1 MNNLEN
7 EQLTLYEGS
16 DKTFSLNGK
25 DFTVPARLDA
35 FNYYRNTFKELATC
49 YSDKASK
56 KYIECVC
63 DASSFFE
70 HVLEIYNEN
79 LNAVIDCAIDVLV
92 SDNILKYSV
101 ETFAST
107 HQKTSCEV
115 MEYCS
120 QIYEEYETLKQS
132 SAQTV
137 QGISNLASS
146 LLGQKSW
153 VLGEFVS
160 GMGEGLAESV
170 SLSDEQLRTFF
181 ASIEPQKVFNGAY
194 SDYWKVYL
202 TLVYC
207 LKEHNKDIWT
217 PDEATTDEIDTT
229 LQLLAKPNFPQDKV
243 TDLILNLITKDPYR
257 KEIYDLM
264 KAKFGENEEVL
275 NIIGYFGFTDYAE
288 SIFTA
293 DDFPKVEKITETPVE
308 SAEQGN
314 ANEQTSSE
322 TQGATSPIENTTE
335 TASEKKGLLSFVDKL
350 DSEKVKKGLKIGV
363 GIAAAGA
370 LLNGLAGGSSN
381 TKSAYDDKKDLLG
394 SSNCVLGKKD
404 SRGRSQTCTDCS
416 TFVRSKC
423 TRYYTNR

>member
-25 DFTVPARLDA
+25 DFTVPARLDTY
-35 FNYYRNTFKELATC
+35 NYYRNTFRELATY
-49 YSDKASK
+49 YSDKASQ
-56 KYIECVC
+56 KYIECVS
-63 DASSFFE
+63 DANSFFE

-92 SDNILKYSV
+92 SDNIFQYSV

-170 SLSDEQLRTFF
+170 SLSDEQLHAFF
-181 ASIEPQKVFNGAY
+181 VSIEPQRVFNGAY
-194 SDYWKVYL
+194 RDYWKVYL

-243 TDLILNLITKDPYR
+243 TDLILNLISKDPYR

-264 KAKFGENEEVL
+264 KEKFGDNEEVL
-275 NIIGYFGFTDYAE
+275 NIIGYFGFSDYTE
-288 SIFTA
+288 NIFTA
-293 DDFPKVEKITETPVE
+293 DNFPKVEKVTETTTE
-308 SAEQGN
+308 SVEQGN
-314 ANEQTSSE
+314 ANEQASSE
-322 TQGATSPIENTTE
+322 TQGATSQAQDTTANT
-335 TASEKKGLLSFVDKL
+335 SGKKGLLSFVDKL
-350 DSEKVKKGLKIGV
+350 DSEKVKKGLKIGA
-363 GIAAAGA
+363 GIAVAGA
-370 LLNGLAGGSSN
+370 LLNGLGSGSSSS
-381 TKSAYDDKKDLLG
+381 TSSSSGKKDLLG
-394 SSNCVLGKKD
+394 SASCVLGKTDPKRKWYTRTCAD
-404 SRGRSQTCTDCS
+404 CPYQVRSQCS
-416 TFVRSKC
+416 
-423 TRYYTNR
+423 RY

>member
-7 EQLTLYEGS
+7 EQLTLYEGKE
-16 DKTFSLNGK
+16 KTFSLNGK
-25 DFTVPARLDA
+25 VFTVPARLDA
-35 FNYYRNTFKELATC
+35 FNYYRNTFKELATY

-56 KYIECVC
+56 KYIECVS

-70 HVLEIYNEN
+70 HVLEIYDEN
-79 LNAVIDCAIDVLV
+79 LNAVIDCAVDVLV
-92 SDNILKYSV
+92 SDNIFQYSV

-120 QIYEEYETLKQS
+120 QIYKEYETLKQS
-132 SAQTV
+132 STQTV

-217 PDEATTDEIDTT
+217 PDEVTTDEIDTT

-264 KAKFGENEEVL
+264 KIKFGENEEVL
-275 NIIGYFGFTDYAE
+275 NIIGYFGFIDYAE
-288 SIFTA
+288 SIFTEG
-293 DDFPKVEKITETPVE
+293 DFPKIELAKDT
-308 SAEQGN
+308 SAE
-314 ANEQTSSE
+314 SVVSE
-322 TQGATSPIENTTE
+322 NVGGQEKVEPQGATSQAQDTTANT
-335 TASEKKGLLSFVDKL
+335 SGKKGLLSFVDKL
-350 DSEKVKKGLKIGV
+350 DSEKVKKGLKIGA
-363 GIAAAGA
+363 GIAVAGA
-370 LLNGLAGGSSN
+370 LLNGLGSGTSSS
-381 TKSAYDDKKDLLG
+381 TSSSSGKKDLLG
-394 SSNCVLGKKD
+394 SASCVLGKTDPKRKWYTRTCAD
-404 SRGRSQTCTDCS
+404 CPYQVRSQCS
-416 TFVRSKC
+416 
-423 TRYYTNR
+423 RY